1 MSPIKPI
8 LAVVVSV
15 LLATTQL
22 VVAIWLGYATPQLV
36 LAAILAWI
44 LLDEQTLAIW
54 FIGVGGLILDLNSTG
69 PIGLH
74 LLLFTVISFGLL
86 QLRRR
91 VFQKPSPAAAWLGF
105 FFLALFFEAAAGL
118 ILGQLAFQI
127 IVPAVLT
134 AIVAALFYRIS
145 SIVYSKGEVI
155 RLA

>member
-8 LAVVVSV
+8 LAGFVSV

-22 VVAIWLGYATPQLV
+22 VAAIWLDYATPQIV

-44 LLDEQTLAIW
+44 LLDELSMAIW
-54 FIGVGGLILDLNSTG
+54 FIAIGGLILDFNFAG
-69 PIGLH
+69 PVGLH
-74 LLLFTVISFGLL
+74 LLLFTVIGFVLL

-105 FFLALFFEAAAGL
+105 FLLALFFEAAAGL
-118 ILGQLAFQI
+118 VLGQLAIQI
-127 IVPAVLT
+127 IVPAILT
-134 AIVAALFYRIS
+134 AILAALFYRIL
-145 SIVYSKGEVI
+145 SIVYRKGEVI